1 MLYDRMCEY
10 SKIPIHMKKTLYEI
24 LNISSTATLAEIKK
38 AYRQLCK
45 MHHPDK
51 NQGSTESE
59 NLFKQINEAYHVLS
73 DKDSREK
80 YDREI
85 RNEKIHYSQSNVTW
99 SFLESLKPVLQV
111 FSLVVILVT
120 IAIFIFRLGKVTKS

>member
-1 MLYDRMCEY
+1 
-10 SKIPIHMKKTLYEI
+10 MKKTLHEI

-59 NLFKQINEAYHVLS
+59 NLFKEINAAYQVLI
-73 DKDSREK
+73 DQDSRAK
-80 YDREI
+80 YDSELQKAFAYTRQEKDTHTFRGSI
-85 RNEKIHYSQSNVTW
+85 RPIIQMVAS
-99 SFLESLKPVLQV
+99 
-111 FSLVVILVT
+111 VI
-120 IAIFIFRLGKVTKS
+120 IFAFIIFAILNLNKLTKS

>member
-1 MLYDRMCEY
+1 
-10 SKIPIHMKKTLYEI
+10 MKKTLYEI

-59 NLFKQINEAYHVLS
+59 NLFKEINAAYQVLIDQILEQSMIVNCKSFCLHPS
-73 DKDSREK
+73 KKDTHTFRGS
-80 YDREI
+80 I
-85 RNEKIHYSQSNVTW
+85 RPIIQMVASAHNFCFYNFCHS
-99 SFLESLKPVLQV
+99 
-111 FSLVVILVT
+111 
-120 IAIFIFRLGKVTKS
+120 